1 MTASSEFAEFCRLAA
16 SGGLVAVAETVSA
29 DLLTPLSA
37 YLRIA
42 QGAERSFL
50 LESVE
55 GGEHLARYSFLG
67 AEPAMVVRSR
77 DGVTTVQDANGERT
91 EPGTAVDILR
101 REFAHR
107 KLAAAENIAPMAG
120 GCVGYLGYAASSWFD
135 PAMQAVSGAG
145 DDACF
150 LIFRTVLAFDHA
162 RQQIQ
167 IRTLAEVEPG
177 ASEAVL
183 QEKFDAASAQNR
195 EVVRKLSAAV
205 ELPLKAMA
213 VAGAGEADFESNFA
227 RAEFESAVAEGKEL
241 IFAGECFQIVL
252 SQRFRRKTKANAV
265 ALYRALRAT
274 NPSPYMFLLNFG
286 PTPRPVRS
294 RWRASLD
301 RRIAGDAG
309 ALPRPRVDLPSHR
322 RHPDPRRECGRGC
335 ATGRRAARRREGA
348 RRAHDAGRSRAAT
361 IWAAWPRYGTVK
373 VKKLMTVEKY
383 SHVQHLVTELQ
394 AELRPEL
401 DRFDA
406 LGACFPAGT
415 VTGAPKIRAMQG
427 IADLER
433 GARLSVFGRGL
444 VCRLRQQSR
453 LLHHH
458 PHHGAGGR
466 RAECAGGRG
475 HCRRLRAVPG
485 VGRDGQQVA
494 RAASRRGPGRVRG
507 ITGRRT
513 MLLVID
519 NYDSFTYNL
528 VQFLG
533 ELGADPVVRRNDQ
546 VTVRR
551 DRERRL

>member
-1 MTASSEFAEFCRLAA
+1 MTACAEFADFCRLAS
-16 SGGLVAVAETVSA
+16 SGSLVAVAETVSA

-67 AEPAMVVRSR
+67 ANPAMVVRSR
-77 DGVTTVQDANGERT
+77 NGVTTVQDASGERV

-101 REFAHR
+101 REFADR

-120 GCVGYLGYAASSWFD
+120 GCVGYLGYAASRWFD
-135 PAMQAVSGAG
+135 SAMQAVSGTG

-177 ASEAVL
+177 ASQAALE
-183 QEKFDAASAQNR
+183 EKFSAAAAKNR

-213 VAGAGEADFESNFA
+213 VSGAGEAEFESNFSPE
-227 RAEFESAVAEGKEL
+227 EFERAVDEGKEL

-286 PTPRPVRS
+286 
-294 RWRASLD
+294 
-301 RRIAGDAG
+301 
-309 ALPRPRVDLPSHR
+309 DLPSNGGER
-322 RHPDPRRECGRGC
+322 ALIGASPEMLVRCRDRELTYRPIAGTRARGANGEEDARLAAELLADEKERAEHMMLVDLGRNDLGRV
-335 ATGRRAARRREGA
+335 AT
-348 RRAHDAGRSRAAT
+348 
-361 IWAAWPRYGTVK
+361 YGTVK
-373 VKKLMTVEKY
+373 VKKLLTVEKY
-383 SHVQHLVTELQ
+383 SHVQHLVTELH
-394 AELRPEL
+394 AELRPGL

-427 IADLER
+427 IAELER
-433 GARLSVFGRGL
+433 GAREAYSGAVLYADYANNLDSCITIRTMELAGDELSV
-444 VCRLRQQSR
+444 QA
-453 LLHHH
+453 
-458 PHHGAGGR
+458 GAGIVADSVPALEWEETINKSRALR
-466 RAECAGGRG
+466 RA
-475 HCRRLRAVPG
+475 
-485 VGRDGQQVA
+485 VA
-494 RAASRRGPGRVRG
+494 LA
-507 ITGRRT
+507 
-513 MLLVID
+513 
-519 NYDSFTYNL
+519 
-528 VQFLG
+528 
-533 ELGADPVVRRNDQ
+533 ELEG
-546 VTVRR
+546 
-551 DRERRL
+551 